1 MTELDKIK
9 LILTPQ
15 DLDLYSDDLLS
26 LYLEDAYFIINDIR
40 ETEEIE
46 EKYKP
51 VAREIVIERINK
63 MGAEGQKSHSEEG
76 ISRSW
81 SSANISGE
89 LLARITP
96 ICK

>member
-81 SSANISGE
+81 SSANISSE